1 MSKASKGK
9 LRLGYKRL
17 ALRVKHAEGA
27 TQRHASRFIL
37 RRIENVR
44 LVMTEIMIWLAAI
57 ALLIAGLSIQ
67 YSWNS
72 QGSKKDGAKS
82 GGVYVEGV
90 IGNISTL
97 NPLLAASEPEQAVS
111 RLLFSS
117 LYNYDVTGGAL
128 HTDLAE
134 SMTVKDDKVY
144 TIKLRNAVWHDG
156 KKLTAEDVVYT
167 INLIK
172 NPQVRSPLRVNWLDI
187 SARAIDDSTVEFMLP
202 AVYAGFSHALTF
214 PVIPKHILQ
223 SVSPSSM
230 READFSSNPV
240 GSGPFAV
247 KRVQTS
253 ESTSS
258 TDVVRMEPNTKYY
271 GAVSTLSR
279 LELRAYGNESLL
291 VKAVNSGEVSAASG
305 LSLSAA
311 DNIKSK
317 QYSTKHWLL
326 NKGVYLLMNNRS
338 QTLQDAR
345 VRQALR
351 YATDTSSI
359 RATVGDNVARLD
371 TPILQSQIAQKLPAA
386 PDYSLDKAKALLKEA
401 GWTYNQGQWK
411 GKDGRP
417 LAVAVTTSSGRDE
430 YKKIVDA
437 LKQQWSKLG
446 VDVQLREIDT
456 SSTTTSFVQSVLQP
470 RDYDA
475 LLYELELGA
484 DPDVFAYW
492 HSSQASASGY
502 NFANYSNRTVDNDLV
517 GGRSRTNSALRAA
530 KYIQFVNQWLNDA
543 PAIGLYQSVGSYV
556 LNNGA
561 SIVEPRGS
569 LNTMNDRYADVTTW
583 STGKASVYKTP

>member
-57 ALLIAGLSIQ
+57 ALLIAGLGIQ

-117 LYNYDVTGGAL
+117 LYNYDVTGAL

-291 VKAVNSGEVSAASG
+291 AKAVNSGEVSAASG

-317 QYSTKHWLL
+317 QYSNKHWLL

-345 VRQALR
+345 VRRALR

-371 TPILQSQIAQKLPAA
+371 TPILQSQITQKLPAA
-386 PDYSLDKAKALLKEA
+386 PDYNLDKAKALLKEA

-583 STGKASVYKTP
+583 STGRASVYKTP

>member
-1 MSKASKGK
+1 MSKAGKGK
-9 LRLGYKRL
+9 LKLGYKRL

-57 ALLIAGLSIQ
+57 ALLIAGLGIQ

-117 LYNYDVTGGAL
+117 LYNYDVTGAL

-223 SVSPSSM
+223 TVSPSSM

-386 PDYSLDKAKALLKEA
+386 PDYNLDKAKALLKEA

>member
-57 ALLIAGLSIQ
+57 ALLIAGLGIQ

-117 LYNYDVTGGAL
+117 LYNYDVTGAL

-144 TIKLRNAVWHDG
+144 TIKLRNAAWHDG

-223 SVSPSSM
+223 TVSPSSM

-258 TDVVRMEPNTKYY
+258 TDMVRMEPNTKYY

-386 PDYSLDKAKALLKEA
+386 PDYNLDKAKALLKEA

-583 STGKASVYKTP
+583 STGRASVYKTP

>member
-57 ALLIAGLSIQ
+57 ALLIAGLGIQ

-117 LYNYDVTGGAL
+117 LYNYDVTGAL

-144 TIKLRNAVWHDG
+144 TIKLRNAAWHDG

-223 SVSPSSM
+223 TVSPSSM

-583 STGKASVYKTP
+583 STGRASVYKTP

>member
-9 LRLGYKRL
+9 LGLGYKRL

-57 ALLIAGLSIQ
+57 ALLIAGLGIQ

-117 LYNYDVTGGAL
+117 LYNYDVTGAL

-223 SVSPSSM
+223 TVSPSSM

>member
-57 ALLIAGLSIQ
+57 ALLIAGLGIQ

-117 LYNYDVTGGAL
+117 LYNYDVTGAL

-144 TIKLRNAVWHDG
+144 TIKLRNAAWHDG

-223 SVSPSSM
+223 TISPSSM

-430 YKKIVDA
+430 YKKIVDV

-583 STGKASVYKTP
+583 STGRASVYKTP

>member
-57 ALLIAGLSIQ
+57 ALLIAGLGIQ

-117 LYNYDVTGGAL
+117 LYNYDVTGAL

-134 SMTVKDDKVY
+134 SMAVKDDKVY

-291 VKAVNSGEVSAASG
+291 VKDVNSGEVSAASG

-386 PDYSLDKAKALLKEA
+386 PDYNLDKAKALLKEA

-430 YKKIVDA
+430 YKKIVDV

-530 KYIQFVNQWLNDA
+530 KYVQFVNQWLNDA

>member
-57 ALLIAGLSIQ
+57 ALLIAGLGIQ

-117 LYNYDVTGGAL
+117 LYNYDVTGAL

-456 SSTTTSFVQSVLQP
+456 NSTTTSFVQSVLQP

-530 KYIQFVNQWLNDA
+530 KYIQFVNQWLNDT

-583 STGKASVYKTP
+583 STGRASVYKTP

>member
-57 ALLIAGLSIQ
+57 ALLIAGLGIQ

-82 GGVYVEGV
+82 GGVYVEGM

-117 LYNYDVTGGAL
+117 LYNYDVTGAL

-223 SVSPSSM
+223 TVSPSSM

-345 VRQALR
+345 VRRALR

-371 TPILQSQIAQKLPAA
+371 TPILQSQIAQRLPAA
-386 PDYSLDKAKALLKEA
+386 PDYNLDKAKALLKEA

-583 STGKASVYKTP
+583 STGRASVYKTP

>member
-57 ALLIAGLSIQ
+57 ALLIAGLGIQ

-117 LYNYDVTGGAL
+117 LYNYDVTGAL

-144 TIKLRNAVWHDG
+144 TIKLRNAAWHDG

-223 SVSPSSM
+223 TVSPSSM

-345 VRQALR
+345 VRRALR

-386 PDYSLDKAKALLKEA
+386 PDYNLDKAKALLKEA

-456 SSTTTSFVQSVLQP
+456 NSTTTSFVQSVLQP

-583 STGKASVYKTP
+583 STGRASVYKTP

>member
-57 ALLIAGLSIQ
+57 ALLIAGLGIQ

-117 LYNYDVTGGAL
+117 LYNYDVTGAL

-223 SVSPSSM
+223 TVSPSSM

-345 VRQALR
+345 VRRALR

-386 PDYSLDKAKALLKEA
+386 PDYNLDKAKALLKEA

>member
-57 ALLIAGLSIQ
+57 ALLIAGLGIQ

-117 LYNYDVTGGAL
+117 LYNYDVTGAL

-187 SARAIDDSTVEFMLP
+187 SARAIDDSTVEFILP

-223 SVSPSSM
+223 TVSPSSM

-291 VKAVNSGEVSAASG
+291 AKAVNSGEVSAASG

-386 PDYSLDKAKALLKEA
+386 PDYNLDKAKALLKEA

-583 STGKASVYKTP
+583 STGRASVYKTP

>member
-57 ALLIAGLSIQ
+57 ALLIAGLGIQ

-117 LYNYDVTGGAL
+117 LYRYDVTGAL

-223 SVSPSSM
+223 TVSPSSM

-386 PDYSLDKAKALLKEA
+386 PDYNLDKAKALLKEA

-569 LNTMNDRYADVTTW
+569 LNTINDRYADVTTW

>member
-57 ALLIAGLSIQ
+57 ALLIAGLGIQ

-117 LYNYDVTGGAL
+117 LYNYDVTGAL

-223 SVSPSSM
+223 TVSPSSM

-371 TPILQSQIAQKLPAA
+371 TPILQSQIAQKLPVA
-386 PDYSLDKAKALLKEA
+386 PDYNLDKAKALLKEA

-583 STGKASVYKTP
+583 STGRASVYKTP

>member
-57 ALLIAGLSIQ
+57 ALLIAGLGIQ

-117 LYNYDVTGGAL
+117 LYNYDVTGAL

-134 SMTVKDDKVY
+134 SMTLKDDKVY

-223 SVSPSSM
+223 TVSPSSM

-345 VRQALR
+345 VRRALR

-371 TPILQSQIAQKLPAA
+371 TPILQSQIAQELPAA
-386 PDYSLDKAKALLKEA
+386 PDYNLDKAKALLKEA

-430 YKKIVDA
+430 YKKIVDT
-437 LKQQWSKLG
+437 LKQQWSRLG

-583 STGKASVYKTP
+583 STGRASVYKTP

>member
-57 ALLIAGLSIQ
+57 ALLIAGLGIQ

-117 LYNYDVTGGAL
+117 LYNYDVTGAL

-144 TIKLRNAVWHDG
+144 TIKLRNAAWHDG

-223 SVSPSSM
+223 TVSPSSM

-305 LSLSAA
+305 LSLSTA

-386 PDYSLDKAKALLKEA
+386 PDYNLDKAKALLKEA

>member
-57 ALLIAGLSIQ
+57 ALLIAGLGIQ

-117 LYNYDVTGGAL
+117 LYNYDVTGAL

-144 TIKLRNAVWHDG
+144 TIKLRNAAWHDG

-223 SVSPSSM
+223 TVSPSSM

-345 VRQALR
+345 VRRALR

-386 PDYSLDKAKALLKEA
+386 PDYNLDKAKALLKEA

-446 VDVQLREIDT
+446 VDVQPREIDT

>member
-57 ALLIAGLSIQ
+57 ALLIAGLGIQ

-117 LYNYDVTGGAL
+117 LYNYDVIGAL

-386 PDYSLDKAKALLKEA
+386 PDYNLDKAKALLKEA

-417 LAVAVTTSSGRDE
+417 LTVAVTTSSGRDE

>member
-57 ALLIAGLSIQ
+57 ALLIAGLGIQ

-117 LYNYDVTGGAL
+117 LYNYDVTGAL

-359 RATVGDNVARLD
+359 PATVGDDVARLD

-456 SSTTTSFVQSVLQP
+456 NSTTTSFVQSVLQP

>member
-57 ALLIAGLSIQ
+57 ALLIAGLGIQ

-117 LYNYDVTGGAL
+117 LYNYDATGAL

-371 TPILQSQIAQKLPAA
+371 TPILQSQIAQRLPAA
-386 PDYSLDKAKALLKEA
+386 PDYNLDKAKALLKEA

-430 YKKIVDA
+430 YKKIVDV

>member
-57 ALLIAGLSIQ
+57 ALLIAGLGIQ

-82 GGVYVEGV
+82 GGVYVEGM

-117 LYNYDVTGGAL
+117 LYNYDVTGAL

-386 PDYSLDKAKALLKEA
+386 PDYNLDKAKALLKEA

-583 STGKASVYKTP
+583 STGRASVYKTP

>member
-17 ALRVKHAEGA
+17 ALRVKYAEGA

-57 ALLIAGLSIQ
+57 ALLIAGLGIQ

-117 LYNYDVTGGAL
+117 LYNYDVTGAL

-144 TIKLRNAVWHDG
+144 TIKLRNAAWHDG

-279 LELRAYGNESLL
+279 LELRAYGSESLL

-386 PDYSLDKAKALLKEA
+386 PDYNLDKAKALLKEA

-583 STGKASVYKTP
+583 STGRASVYKTP

>member
-57 ALLIAGLSIQ
+57 ALLIAGLGIQ

-117 LYNYDVTGGAL
+117 LYNYDVTGAL

-223 SVSPSSM
+223 TVSPSSM

-386 PDYSLDKAKALLKEA
+386 PDYNLDKSKALLKEA

-437 LKQQWSKLG
+437 LKQQWSSLG

-583 STGKASVYKTP
+583 STGRASVYKTP

>member
-57 ALLIAGLSIQ
+57 ALLIAGLGIQ

-117 LYNYDVTGGAL
+117 LYNYDVTGAL

-223 SVSPSSM
+223 TVSPSSM

-345 VRQALR
+345 VRRALR

-386 PDYSLDKAKALLKEA
+386 PDYNLDKAKALLKEA

-583 STGKASVYKTP
+583 STGRASVYKTP

>member
-1 MSKASKGK
+1 MSKSSKGK

-57 ALLIAGLSIQ
+57 ALLIAGLGIQ

-117 LYNYDVTGGAL
+117 LYNYDVTGAL

-202 AVYAGFSHALTF
+202 AVYAGFSYALTF

-345 VRQALR
+345 VRRALR

-359 RATVGDNVARLD
+359 RATVGDNVAQLD
-371 TPILQSQIAQKLPAA
+371 TPILQSQIVQKLPAA
-386 PDYSLDKAKALLKEA
+386 PDHNLDKAKALLKEA

-583 STGKASVYKTP
+583 STGRASVYKTP

>member
-57 ALLIAGLSIQ
+57 ALLIAGLGIQ

-117 LYNYDVTGGAL
+117 LYNYDVTGAL

-223 SVSPSSM
+223 TVSPSSM

-345 VRQALR
+345 VRRALR

-386 PDYSLDKAKALLKEA
+386 PDYNLDKAKALLKEA
-401 GWTYNQGQWK
+401 GWAYNQGQWK

-430 YKKIVDA
+430 YKKIVDV

>member
-57 ALLIAGLSIQ
+57 ALLIAGLGIQ

-117 LYNYDVTGGAL
+117 LYNYDVTGAL

-202 AVYAGFSHALTF
+202 AVYAGFSYALTF

-583 STGKASVYKTP
+583 STGRASVYKTP

>member
-57 ALLIAGLSIQ
+57 ALLIAGLGIQ
-67 YSWNS
+67 YSWSS

-97 NPLLAASEPEQAVS
+97 NPLLAASEPEQAAS

-117 LYNYDVTGGAL
+117 LYNYDVTGAL

-345 VRQALR
+345 VRRALR

-371 TPILQSQIAQKLPAA
+371 TPILQSQIGQKLPAA
-386 PDYSLDKAKALLKEA
+386 PDYNLDKAKALLKEA

-583 STGKASVYKTP
+583 STGRASVYKTP

>member
-57 ALLIAGLSIQ
+57 ALLIAGLGIQ

-97 NPLLAASEPEQAVS
+97 NPLLAASEPEQAAS

-117 LYNYDVTGGAL
+117 LYNYDVTGAL

-156 KKLTAEDVVYT
+156 KNLTAEDVVYT

-291 VKAVNSGEVSAASG
+291 AKAVNSGEVSAASG

-386 PDYSLDKAKALLKEA
+386 PDYNLDKAKALLKEA

-583 STGKASVYKTP
+583 STGRASVYKTP

>member
-57 ALLIAGLSIQ
+57 ALLIAGLGIQ

-117 LYNYDVTGGAL
+117 LYNYDVTGAL

-371 TPILQSQIAQKLPAA
+371 TPILQSQIAQKLPVA
-386 PDYSLDKAKALLKEA
+386 PDYNLDKAKALLKEA

-583 STGKASVYKTP
+583 STGRASVYKTP

>member
-57 ALLIAGLSIQ
+57 ALLIAGLGIQ

-117 LYNYDVTGGAL
+117 LYNYDVTGAL

-144 TIKLRNAVWHDG
+144 TIKLRNAAWHDG

-223 SVSPSSM
+223 TVSPSSM

-345 VRQALR
+345 VRRALR

-386 PDYSLDKAKALLKEA
+386 PDYNLDKAKALLKEA

-583 STGKASVYKTP
+583 STGRASVYKTP

>member
-57 ALLIAGLSIQ
+57 ALLIAGLGIQ

-97 NPLLAASEPEQAVS
+97 NPLLAASEPEQAAS

-117 LYNYDVTGGAL
+117 LYNYDVTGAL

-359 RATVGDNVARLD
+359 RTTVGDNVARLD
-371 TPILQSQIAQKLPAA
+371 TPILQSQIGQKLPAA
-386 PDYSLDKAKALLKEA
+386 PDYNLDKAKALLKEA

>member
-57 ALLIAGLSIQ
+57 ALLIAGLGIQ

-117 LYNYDVTGGAL
+117 LYNYDVTGAL

-345 VRQALR
+345 VRRALR

-430 YKKIVDA
+430 YKKIVDV

-583 STGKASVYKTP
+583 STGRASVYKTP

>member
-57 ALLIAGLSIQ
+57 ALLIAGLGIQ

-117 LYNYDVTGGAL
+117 LYNYDVTGAL
-128 HTDLAE
+128 HTDLVE

-345 VRQALR
+345 VRRALR

-371 TPILQSQIAQKLPAA
+371 TPILQSQIAQRLPAA
-386 PDYSLDKAKALLKEA
+386 PDYNLDKAKALLKEA

-430 YKKIVDA
+430 YKKIVNA

-583 STGKASVYKTP
+583 STGRASVYKTP

>member
-1 MSKASKGK
+1 MSRASKGK

-27 TQRHASRFIL
+27 TQRHASHFIL

-57 ALLIAGLSIQ
+57 ALLIAGLGIQ

-117 LYNYDVTGGAL
+117 LYNYDVTGAL

-223 SVSPSSM
+223 TVSPSSM

-386 PDYSLDKAKALLKEA
+386 PDYNLDKAKALLKEA

>member
-57 ALLIAGLSIQ
+57 ALLIAGLGIQ

-117 LYNYDVTGGAL
+117 LYNYDVTGAL

-144 TIKLRNAVWHDG
+144 TIKLRNAAWHDG

-345 VRQALR
+345 VRRALR

-371 TPILQSQIAQKLPAA
+371 TPILQSQIAQRLPAA
-386 PDYSLDKAKALLKEA
+386 PDYNLDKAKALLKEA

-583 STGKASVYKTP
+583 STGRASVYKTP

>member
-57 ALLIAGLSIQ
+57 ALLIAGLGIQ

-97 NPLLAASEPEQAVS
+97 NPLLAASEPEQAAA

-117 LYNYDVTGGAL
+117 LYNYDVTGAL

-291 VKAVNSGEVSAASG
+291 AKAVNSGEVSAASG

-386 PDYSLDKAKALLKEA
+386 PDYNLDKAKALLKEA

-583 STGKASVYKTP
+583 STGRASVYKTP

>member
-17 ALRVKHAEGA
+17 ALRVKYAEGA

-57 ALLIAGLSIQ
+57 ALLIAGLGIQ

-117 LYNYDVTGGAL
+117 LYNYDVTGAL

-144 TIKLRNAVWHDG
+144 TIKLRNAAWHDG

-223 SVSPSSM
+223 TVSPSSM

-271 GAVSTLSR
+271 GVVSTLSR

-386 PDYSLDKAKALLKEA
+386 PDYNLDKAKALLKEA
-401 GWTYNQGQWK
+401 GWAYNQGQWK

>member
-57 ALLIAGLSIQ
+57 ALLIAGLGIQ

-117 LYNYDVTGGAL
+117 LYNYDVTGAL

-144 TIKLRNAVWHDG
+144 TIKLRNAAWHDG

-345 VRQALR
+345 VRRALR

-371 TPILQSQIAQKLPAA
+371 TPILQSQIAQRLPAA
-386 PDYSLDKAKALLKEA
+386 PDYNLDKAKALLKEA

-437 LKQQWSKLG
+437 LKQQWSRLG

>member
-57 ALLIAGLSIQ
+57 ALLIAGLGIQ
-67 YSWNS
+67 YSWSS

-117 LYNYDVTGGAL
+117 LYNYDVTGAL

-230 READFSSNPV
+230 READFSGNPV

-583 STGKASVYKTP
+583 STGRASVYKTP